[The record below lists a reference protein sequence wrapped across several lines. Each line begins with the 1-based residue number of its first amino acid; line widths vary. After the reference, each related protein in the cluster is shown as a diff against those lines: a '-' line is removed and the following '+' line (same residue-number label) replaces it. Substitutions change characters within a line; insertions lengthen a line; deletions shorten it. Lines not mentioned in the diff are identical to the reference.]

1 MDLPMRSLL
10 LAMALSLAAMTTRA
24 AAPAAP
30 DDTEAHYQA
39 LLATAKATAPR
50 ADWGGLRLAYSRRA
64 AFRAFAQ
71 SAAKRQ
77 MFEAAQN
84 GDCATALPAAR
95 AALEA
100 AYVDIDAH
108 MVAAFCE
115 DAAGDKTA
123 AQLDRDV
130 GAGLVA
136 SIETG
141 DGLSTG
147 SAFTPIDVD
156 EEYAVMRALGAH
168 VTDQALV
175 QSDGHSYDALTA
187 VDQAGHKATYYF
199 LIDRVLAAEAAALK
213 PGSVSE
219 GGPPGRSP

>member
-1 MDLPMRSLL
+1 
-10 LAMALSLAAMTTRA
+10 
-24 AAPAAP
+24 
-30 DDTEAHYQA
+30 
-39 LLATAKATAPR
+39 
-50 ADWGGLRLAYSRRA
+50 
-64 AFRAFAQ
+64 
-71 SAAKRQ
+71 
-77 MFEAAQN
+77 
-84 GDCATALPAAR
+84 
-95 AALEA
+95 
-100 AYVDIDAH
+100 

-123 AQLDRDV
+123 AQLDRDI

-175 QSDGHSYDALTA
+175 QSGGHSYDALTA